1 MLGIPTKKENGYP
14 MRRSKFRIQSFLILS
29 ALVIN
34 TCLVSGAFA
43 FDTTT
48 PTVESC
54 LITPHQVSD
63 ATGGTLRVT
72 IKVVSK
78 NGLTNEVLSVLNMKN
93 SSTLRQLGGF
103 IMRRESGDEFSGTWV
118 QDIAVKPG
126 LMPGIY
132 ALSIFPLEDKNQNRT
147 SFLSCPGQDVFY
159 GVAEPTPTPTPTPK
173 STFTSKPPITPAATP
188 ESLDA
193 GEVLQLKSQV
203 ALLQTQLKTLQIR
216 MKKICSVKPKPKG
229 C

>member
-1 MLGIPTKKENGYP
+1 
-14 MRRSKFRIQSFLILS
+14 MRFSNFRIKSLFILS
-29 ALVIN
+29 LF
-34 TCLVSGAFA
+34 TLSSSLVSGAFA

-48 PTVESC
+48 PTIESC
-54 LITPHQVSD
+54 TIAPRQISD

-78 NGLTNEVLSVLNMKN
+78 NGLTNDVLSVLNMKN
-93 SSTLRQLGGF
+93 SSDLRQLGGF
-103 IMRRESGDEFSGTWV
+103 IMRRESGDEFSGTWI

-147 SFLSCPGQDVFY
+147 SFLSCPGQDVSY
-159 GVAEPTPTPTPTPK
+159 GVAEPSPSPSPKPTLA
-173 STFTSKPPITPAATP
+173 SKPSVTPDVSTG
-188 ESLDA
+188 SLDA
-193 GEVLQLKSQV
+193 GEALKLKSQV
-203 ALLQTQLKTLQIR
+203 ALLQSQLKTLQAKL
-216 MKKICSVKPKPKG
+216 KKICSTKPKPKG